1 VDTGVVEAYLGM
13 PKTYIAIYE
22 PDVVDDVWSV
32 RVDGV
37 AGCEA
42 SARSLPVARERV
54 RHALAWRLGID
65 PGEVL
70 LEDRLPA
77 AMTAVAKRANR
88 ARREA
93 ERAARRAQQESAQAV
108 RDLAALGLSRR
119 DSAAVL
125 GLSHQRVQQL
135 IKKGMPPSAT

>member
-1 VDTGVVEAYLGM
+1 M
-13 PKTYIAIYE
+13 PKTYIAIYA
-22 PDVVDDVWSV
+22 PDVADDVWSV

-37 AGCEA
+37 AECEA
-42 SARSLPVARERV
+42 SARSLPVAQERV
-54 RHALAWRLGID
+54 RQALAWRLGID
-65 PGEVL
+65 PAEVL
-70 LEDRLPA
+70 IEDRLPP

-93 ERAARRAQQESAQAV
+93 NRAVRRAQQESARAV
-108 RDLAALGLSRR
+108 RDLAELGLSRR

-135 IKKGMPPSAT
+135 MKKRLPPPAS